1 MSAKVNVLLST
12 YNGEKFLREQLDSI
26 LAQSYSYRYVVIHI
40 RDDGSTDSTPEIL
53 RQYAEKYPGI
63 KVEYGHNLGVVQSFF
78 TLLRNANDSC
88 QYFAFCDQDDVW
100 LENKVKDAV
109 GMLEQSED
117 GIPLLYCSRLEY
129 VDANLNHLGYSR
141 IPKRLGFGNTLVENV
156 ATGCTILINREA
168 REITLDNIPDR
179 LIMHDWWILLV
190 VMAFGKVIFDN
201 RVNIRYRQHG
211 GNVVG
216 GTANQLQHF
225 LQRLG
230 RFLSNGNNFRPSDQ
244 VREFSKL
251 YGSLLEKEK
260 EEVVKELLVSKQN
273 MWFRVKFAFTLKVW
287 RQSLIDTLI
296 LRILVILGRC

>member
-26 LAQSYSYRYVVIHI
+26 LAQSYRYVVIHI

-63 KVEYGHNLGVVQSFF
+63 KVEYGLNLGVVQSFF

-141 IPKRLGFGNTLVENV
+141 IPKRLGFGNALVENV

-216 GTANQLQHF
+216 GTANQLQHAIN
-225 LQRLG
+225 RIN
-230 RFLSNGNNFRPSDQ
+230 RFFKNRNTFKPSDQ
-244 VREFSKL
+244 AREFFKYHSN
-251 YGSLLEKEK
+251 SLSTDDRVTLENF
-260 EEVVKELLVSKQN
+260 LASRQS
-273 MWFRVKFAFTLKVW
+273 FRARAKYAFRMGVW
-287 RQSLIDTLI
+287 RQSAADTVILRTLI
-296 LRILVILGRC
+296 LLGRY

>member
-26 LAQSYSYRYVVIHI
+26 LAQSYRYVVIHI

-216 GTANQLQHF
+216 GTANQLQHAIN
-225 LQRLG
+225 RIN
-230 RFLSNGNNFRPSDQ
+230 RFFKNRNTFKPSDQ
-244 VREFSKL
+244 AREFFKYHSN
-251 YGSLLEKEK
+251 SLSTDDRVTLENF
-260 EEVVKELLVSKQN
+260 LASRQS
-273 MWFRVKFAFTLKVW
+273 FRARAKYAFRMGVW
-287 RQSLIDTLI
+287 RQSAADTVILRTLI
-296 LRILVILGRC
+296 LLGRY